1 MARPAPAAS
10 RAVQILDLLVTHP
23 AERFTLTELVRR
35 TGMSLG
41 SAHAV
46 LAVLEQSGH
55 VRRHPVT
62 KAYTLGPAL
71 VVAGVVALEHHPGIE
86 AARSALGPLAD
97 DLGVSTVL
105 TARTTDEIIFVAR
118 AGRHTATGPDVRE
131 GERVPFVPP
140 FGTVFLAWSDEDD
153 IERWLARAARPTPE
167 LIERARTALATVR
180 ARGTAV
186 TFGTATQRTLGE
198 RALSLTAQ
206 PSRHDLREDV
216 NVLTALLATEE
227 YPLVD
232 LGAKGPFD
240 IGMIAAPVFDAD
252 GNVMAAISAFGFREP
267 MRATALGTAIERVRD
282 AGARATRE
290 SRGRMPDA
298 APVSR

>member
-46 LAVLEQSGH
+46 LAVLERSGH
-55 VRRHPVT
+55 VRRHPT
-62 KAYTLGPAL
+62 TRAYALGPAL
-71 VVAGVVALEHHPGIE
+71 VVAGVVALEHHPGID
-86 AARSALGPLAD
+86 AARRSLAPLAE
-97 DLGVSTVL
+97 DLGVGTVL

-118 AGRHTATGPDVRE
+118 AGRHAATGPDVRE

-140 FGTVFLAWSDEDD
+140 FGTVFLAWSDAEEID
-153 IERWLARAARPTPE
+153 RWLARAAQPTPE
-167 LIERARTALATVR
+167 LTERARLALATVR
-180 ARGTAV
+180 QRGTAV
-186 TFGTATQRTLGE
+186 TFGTATQRALGE
-198 RALSLTAQ
+198 RALSLTAE
-206 PSRHDLREDV
+206 PSRHDLRNDLTA
-216 NVLTALLATEE
+216 LTALLATED

-232 LGAKGPFD
+232 LSARGPFD

-252 GNVMAAISAFGFREP
+252 GNVIAAISAFGFPEP
-267 MRATALGTAIERVRD
+267 LTARALDDAVERVGA

-290 SRGRMPDA
+290 SRGRMPDSV
-298 APVSR
+298 PLSR

>member
-10 RAVQILDLLVTHP
+10 RAIQILDLLVTHP

-46 LAVLEQSGH
+46 LAVLERSGH

-71 VVAGVVALEHHPGIE
+71 VVAGVVALEHHPGID
-86 AARSALGPLAD
+86 AARRALSPLAEE
-97 DLGVSTVL
+97 LGVGTVL

-140 FGTVFLAWSDEDD
+140 FGTVFLAWSDTDEID
-153 IERWLARAARPTPE
+153 RWLARATRPTPD
-167 LIERARTALATVR
+167 LVDRARVALAAVR
-180 ARGTAV
+180 HRGTAV
-186 TFGTATQRTLGE
+186 TFGTATQRALGE
-198 RALSLTAQ
+198 RALSLAAE

-216 NVLTALLATEE
+216 NVLTALLATED

-232 LGAKGPFD
+232 LAARGPFD

-252 GNVMAAISAFGFREP
+252 ANVIAAVSAFGFPEP
-267 MRATALGTAIERVRD
+267 LDGDALTSAIERVRS

-298 APVSR
+298 TSVSR

>member
-23 AERFTLTELVRR
+23 DERFTLTELVRR

-46 LAVLEQSGH
+46 LAVLERGGH
-55 VRRHPVT
+55 VSRHPVT

-71 VVAGVVALEHHPGIE
+71 VVAGVVALEHHPGID
-86 AARSALGPLAD
+86 AARRALHPLAD
-97 DLGVSTVL
+97 DLGVGTVL
-105 TARTTDEIIFVAR
+105 TARTLDEIIFVAR

-140 FGTVFLAWSDEDD
+140 FGTVFLAWSDEDE
-153 IERWLARAARPTPE
+153 IERWLARATAPTPE
-167 LIERARTALATVR
+167 LTERARTALATVR
-180 ARGTAV
+180 ARGTAI
-186 TFGTATQRTLGE
+186 TFGTATQRALGE
-198 RALSLTAQ
+198 RALSLIAE
-206 PSRHDLREDV
+206 PSRRDLRDDV
-216 NVLTALLATEE
+216 HVLTALLATED

-232 LGAKGPFD
+232 LDARGPFD

-252 GNVMAAISAFGFREP
+252 GNVIAAISAFGFPEP
-267 MRATALGTAIERVRD
+267 LDAAAVLAAAELVHA

-290 SRGRMPDA
+290 SRGRMPGDA
-298 APVSR
+298 PLSR